1 MDVNKGKDMPR
12 VRCFFAREGE
22 PLPALMAR
30 SLRLFVERTL
40 QSEQRR

>member
-12 VRCFFAREGE
+12 VRCSFAKEGAG
-22 PLPALMAR
+22 LPELMAR
-30 SLRLFVERTL
+30 SLRLFVERAL